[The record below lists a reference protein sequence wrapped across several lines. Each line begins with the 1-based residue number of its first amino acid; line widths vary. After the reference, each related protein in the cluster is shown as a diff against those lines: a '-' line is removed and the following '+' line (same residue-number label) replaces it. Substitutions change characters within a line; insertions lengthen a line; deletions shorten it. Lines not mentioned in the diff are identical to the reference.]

1 MGLPSSHGHANLG
14 AVFALVGIA
23 RLATMWFSSACV
35 GAILALLF
43 AKSLSELDPFMLL
56 FLYLLK
62 YK

>member
-1 MGLPSSHGHANLG
+1 MTVEAG

-56 FLYLLK
+56 FLYLFK